1 MTANQSSLERLA
13 DVLPPTA
20 AADTDGELTIGGCRV
35 SDLAAEFGTPLHI
48 YDEASLRHQMR
59 ALVDGL
65 HRRWPN
71 SEAVFAS
78 KSAPILAIYAIAA
91 SEGMGI
97 DVAGPGELELAL
109 AAGVSPELI
118 HLHGNAKTDAEL
130 ARAIEVG
137 VGVIIVDNEAEL
149 DRLERLVPRGRR
161 QKLLFRVMPGV
172 DAKTH
177 ANMNTGGNDSKF
189 GLPISVVS
197 ELIQHLAG
205 HDRLEVAGVHVHIGS
220 QILSVEQFASAVE
233 ALKPLGGLAVY
244 DLGGGLGIAHHE
256 GEQAPSVDDYLDTL
270 IGAAERYL
278 PADARILIEPGRST
292 VARSGVTAY
301 RTVVTKETGRTFVAV
316 DGGMADFV
324 EVALTGQRFSALV
337 ANRATAVPNSRVQ
350 LVGRQCE
357 SGDLL
362 IDQAEL
368 PDPRIDDV
376 IVIPATGAYTYTMT
390 NNYNGAARP
399 AVVFVKDGEARLAVR
414 RETTD
419 DLLRLHQPA
428 LDHDWATSAVP
439 AAMM

>member
-1 MTANQSSLERLA
+1 
-13 DVLPPTA
+13 
-20 AADTDGELTIGGCRV
+20 
-35 SDLAAEFGTPLHI
+35 
-48 YDEASLRHQMR
+48 
-59 ALVDGL
+59 
-65 HRRWPN
+65 
-71 SEAVFAS
+71 
-78 KSAPILAIYAIAA
+78 
-91 SEGMGI
+91 
-97 DVAGPGELELAL
+97 
-109 AAGVSPELI
+109 
-118 HLHGNAKTDAEL
+118 
-130 ARAIEVG
+130 
-137 VGVIIVDNEAEL
+137 
-149 DRLERLVPRGRR
+149 
-161 QKLLFRVMPGV
+161 MPGV

-189 GLPISVVS
+189 GLPVSVVS
-197 ELIQHLAG
+197 ELIQHLDG

-292 VARSGVTAY
+292 VARSGVIAY
-301 RTVVTKETGRTFVAV
+301 RTVVTKETGRRFVAV

-399 AVVFVKDGEARLAVR
+399 AVVFVKDGKARLAVR
-414 RETTD
+414 RETTE
-419 DLLRLHQPA
+419 DLLRLHQAA
-428 LDHDWATSAVP
+428 LDHDWTTSAVP
-439 AAMM
+439 ATTM